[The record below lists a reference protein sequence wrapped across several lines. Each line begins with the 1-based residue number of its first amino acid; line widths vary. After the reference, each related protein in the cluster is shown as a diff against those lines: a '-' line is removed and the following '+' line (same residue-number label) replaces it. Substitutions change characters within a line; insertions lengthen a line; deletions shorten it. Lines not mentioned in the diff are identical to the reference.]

1 MSNQAP
7 ARATGTAKFVRR
19 RAQILDEASEQINE
33 FGARGMTLTAVA
45 KSLGLDTSSVTYYFK
60 RKDQLAAGC
69 FERTLHWLDER
80 VRAAAAE
87 PTPQARVRHLIASY
101 VALHRDQRAPD
112 GHKLAFLS
120 DMRAL
125 DDESRA
131 PLDALYGETFEV
143 VREFFD
149 EPRSGRARIATA
161 ALLMHVGWLPR
172 WLSRYLERDLPRVE
186 ARLFDLLAN
195 GIDGLGEWPV
205 DVSPLEPPAASDAQA
220 RFLHAAT
227 TLINRQ
233 GYIGASVEKIA
244 AELGVSTGSFYHH
257 LDNKDDL
264 VVACFRRSFDLY
276 ERAHDRGDRAGERSG
291 DRLGATISLLVAQ
304 QFAGESPLLRT
315 AAFQALPRPLRGEMM
330 ERTEQMGEHMAGI
343 VADGIADGSLR
354 AVDPTVAGQV
364 ILGTINAAANLR
376 DWAERRPLEEA
387 VRAYVLVLRRGLF
400 FRGDDASSE

>member
-1 MSNQAP
+1 MSTEAP
-7 ARATGTAKFVRR
+7 PRATGTAKFVRR

-45 KSLGLDTSSVTYYFK
+45 KALGLDTSSVTYYFK
-60 RKDQLAAGC
+60 RKDQLAAAC

-87 PTPQARVRHLIASY
+87 PSPEARVRHLIASY

-112 GHKLAFLS
+112 GHRLAFLA

-125 DDESRA
+125 DEETRA
-131 PLDALYGETFEV
+131 PLDAFYGETFER
-143 VREFFD
+143 VRDFFA
-149 EPRSGRARIATA
+149 EPRSSRARIATA

-172 WLSRYLERDLPRVE
+172 WLSRYLERDLPRVQE
-186 ARLFDLLAN
+186 RLFDILAN
-195 GIDGLGEWPV
+195 GIDSATDWPV
-205 DVSPLEPPAASDAQA
+205 DVTPLEPSAASDAQA

-257 LDNKDDL
+257 LENKDDL

-276 ERAHDRGDRAGERSG
+276 ERAHDRGDQAGGRSG
-291 DRLGATISLLVAQ
+291 DRLGTTISLLVAQ
-304 QFAGESPLLRT
+304 QFAGGSPLLRT

-330 ERTEQMGEHMAGI
+330 EQTERMAEHLAGI

-354 AVDPTVAGQV
+354 AVDPTVASQV

-376 DWAERRPLEEA
+376 DWAERRPLEHA
-387 VRAYVLVLRRGLF
+387 VRDYAQVLRRGLF
-400 FRGDDASSE
+400 YADEESVAA